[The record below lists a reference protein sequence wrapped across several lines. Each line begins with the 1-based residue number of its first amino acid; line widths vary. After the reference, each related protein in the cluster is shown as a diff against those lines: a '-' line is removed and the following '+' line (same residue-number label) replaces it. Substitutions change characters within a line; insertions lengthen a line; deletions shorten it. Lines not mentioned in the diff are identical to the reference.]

1 MLSDAAEAAG
11 VFVTFALAD
20 VEDAG
25 AYEVR
30 FSADDKVCE
39 LTTIVDATKVTTS
52 NSAVNP
58 WAPTFTA
65 AVGTTAATCTG
76 KGTEFTTA
84 TGWEVVA
91 WGTLPAVNS

>member
-39 LTTIVDATKVTTS
+39 LTTIVDATKITTI
-52 NSAVNP
+52 NSAADP
-58 WAPTFTA
+58 WAFTYTA
-65 AVGTTAATCTG
+65 AVGATAATCTG

-84 TGWEVVA
+84 TGWEVIT
-91 WGTLPAVNS
+91 WGTAPAINS